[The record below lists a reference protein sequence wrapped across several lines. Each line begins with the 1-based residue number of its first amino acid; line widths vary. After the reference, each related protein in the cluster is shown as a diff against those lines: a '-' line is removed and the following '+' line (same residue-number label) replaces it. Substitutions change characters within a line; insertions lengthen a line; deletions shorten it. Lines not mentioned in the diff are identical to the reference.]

1 MTNHKVKEAMVEF
14 SPVFLFFVFHIC
26 AMLTEWRL
34 NHLGRK
40 KLRSTEIDK
49 ELRYLH
55 LCSGSLSHFCVARLY
70 HCCVVYIYHL
80 CVVFLHHPCGSS
92 PPLVCGLSLS
102 TLFVGP
108 FHLNQ
113 NFPINHSPNFCFHT
127 HKFVPK
133 LHEFAQGGNH
143 RCSSVGLV
151 GCLCVLPFMGPGCWN
166 SPNST
171 ASEWIGTPYC
181 RASAFFFVRDTTSA
195 SIDSSCLALL
205 WPSSS

>member
-1 MTNHKVKEAMVEF
+1 MLFRSKVKEAMVEF
-14 SPVFLFFVFHIC
+14 SPVFLFLVFHIC

-92 PPLVCGLSLS
+92 PPLVGGFSHP
-102 TLFVGP
+102 TLFVGH

-113 NFPINHSPNFCFHT
+113 NLPIIFPQIFAFIPINLYPNCKSLLREETITVSQWVWLVASVFC
-127 HKFVPK
+127 
-133 LHEFAQGGNH
+133 
-143 RCSSVGLV
+143 
-151 GCLCVLPFMGPGCWN
+151 
-166 SPNST
+166 
-171 ASEWIGTPYC
+171 
-181 RASAFFFVRDTTSA
+181 
-195 SIDSSCLALL
+195 LL
-205 WPSSS
+205 